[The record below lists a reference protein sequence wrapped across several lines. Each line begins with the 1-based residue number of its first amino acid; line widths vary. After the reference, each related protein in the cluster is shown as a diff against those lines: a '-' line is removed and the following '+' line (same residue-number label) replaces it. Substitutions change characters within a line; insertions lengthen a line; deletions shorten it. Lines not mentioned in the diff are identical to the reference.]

1 MANNNP
7 FIPMKK
13 ANTVI
18 IDGRLGKKLVKKLE
32 ELNFQVIPTIECKE
46 LAPPIAYHPDIVMHP
61 INHKTMILA
70 ANVFDYYEEIFRRM
84 GIRPIRGE
92 SYLDK
97 SYPLN
102 IPYNV
107 GRIGNYA
114 IHNTKYTDEKLK
126 FYLKKEGVELLH
138 VEQGYSKCSMALVG
152 PGAIVTADRPI
163 HKLVEGL
170 GYESLLIEPGY
181 ISLEGY
187 PYGFIGGTCGK
198 ISKDGI
204 LLSGS
209 LAGHPD
215 RIKIENFIKKYNKS
229 IICLSNDDIVDLGTI
244 ISLYC

>member
-1 MANNNP
+1 MVNNP
-7 FIPMKK
+7 FIPIKK

-32 ELNFQVIPTIECKE
+32 GLNFKVIPTIECRE
-46 LAPPIAYHPDIVMHP
+46 VAQPIAYHPDIVMHP
-61 INHKTMILA
+61 INHNTMVIA
-70 ANVFDYYEEIFRRM
+70 ANVFDYYEEILKRM

-97 SYPLN
+97 TYPLD
-102 IPYNV
+102 ISYNV

-114 IHNTKYTDEKLK
+114 IHNTRHTDEKLK
-126 FYLKKEGVELLH
+126 FYLKKEGIDLVH

-152 PGAIVTADRPI
+152 PGAIVTADLPI
-163 HKLVEGL
+163 HKLVKDL

-181 ISLEGY
+181 IGLEGY

-198 ISKDGI
+198 ISKDSI

-209 LAGHPD
+209 LDKHPD
-215 RIKIENFIKKYNKS
+215 KNKIENFIKKHNKS
-229 IICLSNDDIVDLGTI
+229 IIWLSNDKIEDLGTI